1 MSVAATLKDL
11 SEQLARGDVSSEEL
25 TRDALERIT
34 ARNAELN
41 AFITTTEDAA
51 LASARDA
58 DLIRARGNGGPLTG
72 VPIAHKD
79 IFCTE
84 GVRTSCGSH
93 MLDNFVSP
101 YDATIVARLKAAGT
115 VMTGK
120 TNMDEFAM
128 GSSNETSFYGAVRN
142 PWDTDRVPGGS
153 SGGSAAAVAAGL
165 VSAATGTDTG
175 GSIRQ
180 PAAFCGIT
188 GLKPTYGRVSRFGMV
203 AFASSLDQGGPMARS
218 AEDVAMMLGA
228 MAGFDSRD
236 STSVD
241 RPLDNYEAALKLD
254 VAGVRIGL
262 PRQYFDGIKDRRI
275 TDALES
281 VRVEL
286 EKQGAHVQEV
296 SLDHTELAVPTY
308 YVLASAECSTNLSRY
323 DGVRYGHRC
332 SEPED
337 LEDLYLRSRDEGF
350 GTEVKRRILTGT
362 FALSVGY
369 FDAYYLKAQR
379 VRRMIRDDF
388 LRAFEQVDVLLTPTT
403 PTPAFKLGEKLTDPV
418 EMYQQDVFTTPP
430 SLAGL
435 PALAAPAGFA
445 DGLPVGFQLIG
456 PHFEEGRLLA
466 VAHAW
471 QQATDFHLREPGDD
485 V

>member
-1 MSVAATLKDL
+1 MTVGATLKTL
-11 SEQLARGDVSSEEL
+11 AEQLARGDVSSEEL
-25 TRDALERIT
+25 TRDAIARIR
-34 ARNAELN
+34 ASDPDLN
-41 AFITTTEDAA
+41 AFITVTEEAA
-51 LASARDA
+51 LVAARDA
-58 DLIRARGNGGPLTG
+58 DATRADGNAGPLTG
-72 VPIAHKD
+72 IPIAHKD

-84 GVRTSCGSH
+84 GIRTSCGSH
-93 MLDNFVSP
+93 MLANFVSP
-101 YDATIVARLKAAGT
+101 YDATVVSKLKAAGT

-128 GSSNETSFYGAVRN
+128 GSSNETSFFGPVRN
-142 PWDTDRVPGGS
+142 PWNHEYVPGGS
-153 SGGSAAAVAAGL
+153 SGGSAAAIAAGM
-165 VSAATGTDTG
+165 VPAATGTDTG

-188 GLKPTYGRVSRFGMV
+188 GLKPTYGRVSRYGMV

-218 AEDVAMMLGA
+218 AEDLAPMLSV
-228 MAGFDSRD
+228 MAGFDPRD

-241 RPLDNYEAALKLD
+241 RALDNYEAALALEP
-254 VAGVRIGL
+254 AGVRIGL
-262 PRQYFDGIKDRRI
+262 PRQYFDGIKDKRI
-275 TDALES
+275 TDAIDS

-286 EKQGAHVQEV
+286 ERQGAHVQEV
-296 SLDHTELAVPTY
+296 SLDHTELAFPAY
-308 YVLASAECSTNLSRY
+308 YVIASAECSTNLSRY

-332 SEPED
+332 ADPRD
-337 LEDLYLRSRDEGF
+337 IEDLYLRSRDEGF

-369 FDAYYLKAQR
+369 FDAYYLKAQQ
-379 VRRMIRDDF
+379 VRRLIRDDF

-418 EMYQQDVFTTPP
+418 EMYQQDVFTTPA
-430 SLAGL
+430 SLAGV

-466 VAHAW
+466 MAHAW
-471 QQATDFHLREPGDD
+471 QRATDFHLREPAG
-485 V
+485 